1 MKMPRWS
8 YIALVAPLAIA
19 LGFAGK
25 TLAAKPKMVTVPQNG
40 VIEVRLDQAPGGKA
54 LQVA

>member
-40 VIEVRLDQAPGGKA
+40 VI
-54 LQVA
+54 